1 MNEQKNIDIGKL
13 AKKFMDIRYGSIVG
27 YETEESKDWYLTK
40 LGVVYDAYDELLNG
54 ELKKLL
60 N

>member
-1 MNEQKNIDIGKL
+1 
-13 AKKFMDIRYGSIVG
+13 MDIRYGSMIE

-54 ELKKLL
+54 ELKEFLENK
-60 N
+60 